1 MFSII
6 SSRSRRSCFVFAC
19 AGAALLNFMNNAA
32 HADVNIPDEYKISG
46 FPAGCQ
52 AWTWN
57 RFTVFE
63 AIEKTAK
70 AGGKTIEFYPGQ
82 PLSPEHKEIKWDHH
96 ASDEVIDQ
104 VKAQLKKYNILAVN
118 YGVVGLP
125 NDEAECRKVF
135 EFAKKLGLIGVT
147 SEPDPAAMDIIEKL
161 VKEFDIRMGIHDHP
175 KRADHPEY
183 KFWDP
188 NYVLSL
194 VKDRDKRM
202 GSCADTGHWV
212 RSGIK
217 PIDALKILDGRIMST
232 HLKDLNAFGPAAH
245 DVPYGEG
252 VSDIKGIL
260 DELKRQEFVGNISI
274 EYEFHQENP
283 MTYVTQCIDFLKAY
297 GTAK

>member
-1 MFSII
+1 MFD
-6 SSRSRRSCFVFAC
+6 RYRLVVC
-19 AGAALLNFMNNAA
+19 AGILVAGLLLAATRAGA
-32 HADVNIPDEYKISG
+32 GVNIPDDHKISG
-46 FPAGCQ
+46 FAAGCQ

-57 RFTVFE
+57 HFTLFE
-63 AIEKTAK
+63 AIELTAK
-70 AGGKTIEFYPGQ
+70 AGGKTIEFYPDQ
-82 PLSPEHKEIKWDHH
+82 PLSPEHRDIRWNHH
-96 ASDEVIDQ
+96 APDEVIDQ
-104 VKAQLKKYNILAVN
+104 VKEQLKKYNILAVN

-147 SEPDPAAMDIIEKL
+147 SEPDPNAMDLIEKL

-175 KRADHPEY
+175 KRANDPSY
-183 KFWDP
+183 RFWDP

-232 HLKDLNAFGPAAH
+232 HLKDLNAFAPGAH
-245 DVPYGEG
+245 DVPYGQG

-260 DELKRQEFVGNISI
+260 DELKRQGFDGNISI
-274 EYEFHQENP
+274 EYEYQQENP
-283 MTYVTQCIDFLKAY
+283 LRNVTKCVQFLVEY
-297 GTAK
+297 GESK

>member
-1 MFSII
+1 MLLHF
-6 SSRSRRSCFVFAC
+6 RFALF
-19 AGAALLNFMNNAA
+19 AALALAGLSLIA
-32 HADVNIPDEYKISG
+32 ISARADVNISDDYKISG

-63 AIEKTAK
+63 AIEKTSQ

-82 PLSPEHKEIKWDHH
+82 PLSPEHKDIKWDHH

-125 NDEAECRKVF
+125 NNEAECRKVF

-161 VKEFDIRMGIHDHP
+161 VKEYDIRMGIHDHP

-232 HLKDLNAFGPAAH
+232 HLKDLNAFGPGAH

-260 DELKRQEFVGNISI
+260 DELKRQGFVGNISI

-283 MTYVTQCIDFLKAY
+283 MTYVKQCIDFLKAY
-297 GTAK
+297 GGTK

>member
-1 MFSII
+1 MIYA
-6 SSRSRRSCFVFAC
+6 RFALC
-19 AGAALLNFMNNAA
+19 AGLSLAGLVCFAASTRAA
-32 HADVNIPDEYKISG
+32 VNIPDDHKISG
-46 FPAGCQ
+46 FAAGCQ

-57 RFTVFE
+57 HFTVFD

-82 PLSPEHKEIKWDHH
+82 PLNSEHRDIKWDHH
-96 ASDEVIDQ
+96 VSDEVIDQ
-104 VKAQLKKYNILAVN
+104 VKEQLKKYNIIAVN

-147 SEPDPAAMDIIEKL
+147 SEPDPKAMNIIEKL
-161 VKEFDIRMGIHDHP
+161 VKEYDIRMGIHDHP
-175 KRADHPEY
+175 KRDNDPNY
-183 KFWDP
+183 RFWDP

-217 PIDALKILDGRIMST
+217 PVDALKILEGRIMSS
-232 HLKDLNAFGPAAH
+232 HLKDLNAFAPGAH
-245 DVPYGEG
+245 DVPYGQG

-260 DELKRQEFVGNISI
+260 DELKRQGFDGNISI
-274 EYEFHQENP
+274 EYEYQQENP
-283 MTYVTQCIDFLKAY
+283 LPNVTKCIEFLNEY
-297 GTAK
+297 GSAK